1 MGAIKVLCVWVANL
15 VAFMVVFA
23 FVSKAWKASRS
34 AVSLSLNSFFTLL
47 ADGVAF
53 AINRI
58 EFFVLV
64 IALEVSTENRV
75 GPLVELM
82 ISAIYIESLVS
93 VS

>member
-1 MGAIKVLCVWVANL
+1 MGTIKVLCILVANL
-15 VAFMVVFA
+15 VAFVVVFA

-53 AINRI
+53 AIDRI

-64 IALEVSTENRV
+64 IAFKVSTQNWV

-82 ISAIYIESLVS
+82 ISAIYIEIFVS
-93 VS
+93 